1 MRRLFGT
8 DGVRGVANQEL
19 SPELAFELGKAGAY
33 ILTEEG
39 RRSRIVIGKDTRISG
54 DMLESALVA
63 GICSLGVDV
72 LLVGVMPTPAI
83 AFLTRKLGA
92 DAGVVISASHNPV
105 EDNGIKFFAGDG
117 FKLPDEKELAIERL
131 IFNPIK
137 YPLPIGGQVGRV
149 YQIENGADL
158 YVEHAKSTIQESLA
172 GLKIVVDGSN
182 GAAFNLAP
190 RIFREL
196 GADVITINCNPDG
209 VNINKDC
216 GSTHPETL
224 QQAVLAQK
232 ADAGIAHDGDADRI
246 IAVDE
251 NGHLVD
257 GDHLMTICGLHLL
270 EKGQLKNNTL
280 VVTVMTN
287 LGLHLAFR
295 ETGAKLVETK
305 VGDRYVLEAMK
316 EQGACLGGEQSG
328 HIIFLEHNT
337 TGDGIITALQLLA
350 VMKEKKQSLS
360 QLASQMKRL
369 PQLLINVRVKDK
381 NSVMEIPEVQTAT
394 SYVEE
399 KLAGRG
405 RVLIRPS
412 GTESLVRVMVEGES
426 EEELRD
432 LAQAVANVIEEKAGL
447 GN

>member
-19 SPELAFELGKAGAY
+19 SPELALELGKAGAY

-39 RRSRIVIGKDTRISG
+39 KRSKIVIGKDTRISG
-54 DMLESALVA
+54 DMLESALIA

-83 AFLTRKLGA
+83 SFLTRKLGA

-117 FKLPDEKELAIERL
+117 FKLPDEKEMAIERL

-137 YPLPIGGQVGRV
+137 YPHPVGGQVGRV
-149 YQIENGADL
+149 YHIDNGEDL
-158 YVEHAKSTIQESLA
+158 YVEHAKSTIQQNLQ
-172 GLKIVVDGSN
+172 GLKVVVDGAN
-182 GAAFNLAP
+182 GAAFKLAP

-196 GADVITINCNPDG
+196 GAEVITINCEPDG
-209 VNINKDC
+209 VNINRDA
-216 GSTHPETL
+216 GSTHPEAL
-224 QQAVLAQK
+224 QQAVLQQK
-232 ADAGIAHDGDADRI
+232 ADVGIAHDGDADRI
-246 IAVDE
+246 IAVDG

-257 GDHLMTICGLHLL
+257 GDHIMTICGLHLL

-295 ETGAKLVETK
+295 ETGAKIIETK

-316 EQGACLGGEQSG
+316 EQGASLGGEQSG

-350 VMKEKKQSLS
+350 VMKEKDQTLAA
-360 QLASQMKRL
+360 LASQMKRL
-369 PQLLINVRVKDK
+369 PQLLVNVRVKDK
-381 NSVMEIPEVQTAT
+381 NKVMEIPEVATAIT
-394 SYVEE
+394 QVEE
-399 KLAGRG
+399 KLSGRG

-412 GTESLVRVMVEGES
+412 GTEPLVRVMVEGEC
-426 EEELRD
+426 EEELKK
-432 LAQAVANVIEEKAGL
+432 LAHSVADIVKEKNGL
-447 GN
+447 DN

>member
-39 RRSRIVIGKDTRISG
+39 RRSKIVIGKDTRISG

-137 YPLPIGGQVGRV
+137 YPLPTGGQVGRV
-149 YQIENGADL
+149 HQIENGADL
-158 YVEHAKSTIQESLA
+158 YVEHAKNSIKESLT

-182 GAAFNLAP
+182 GAAFDLAP
-190 RIFREL
+190 RIFRGS
-196 GADVITINCNPDG
+196 GAQVITINCEPDG
-209 VNINKDC
+209 VNINKGC
-216 GSTHPETL
+216 GSTHPEAL
-224 QQAVLAQK
+224 QQAVIAHK
-232 ADAGIAHDGDADRI
+232 ADIGIAHDGDADRI

-251 NGHLVD
+251 NGQLVD
-257 GDHLMTICGLHLL
+257 GDHIMTICGLHLL
-270 EKGQLKNNTL
+270 AKGQLKNKTL

-295 ETGAKLVETK
+295 GTGAKLVETK

-316 EQGACLGGEQSG
+316 EQDACLGGEQSG

-360 QLASQMKRL
+360 QLASQMRRL
-369 PQLLINVRVKDK
+369 PQLLVNVRVKDK
-381 NSVMEIPEVQTAT
+381 NKVMEIPEVQTAT

-426 EEELRD
+426 EEELES
-432 LAQAVANVIEEKAGL
+432 LAQTVVKVIEEKAGL
-447 GN
+447 NK